1 MKKRL
6 LSFVT
11 ALVMIAGFCIPA
23 SAAGINPEALEL
35 IPVEDINTAPKVMV
49 IDNDMSDKGLVGTE
63 AMPSSEEIENEE
75 GIAYAIRDYVS
86 PKEIHI
92 RPIVGNLET
101 HEAFVINNIVRS
113 KYWSSSSQFE
123 ALYLSPSQVSQ
134 LEYEISTGLANDPS
148 TSGYTWAILGWQI
161 NSIIN
166 LTATLPQ
173 RVEYKQSFIQSP
185 EKYETKVLTVNQQS
199 VNLNVT
205 GMFLLPEG
213 LNPHNYY
220 NMGFDGTFYYRYA
233 SGPNMNKET
242 GIPFSCS
249 VSMNSNNG

>member
-49 IDNDMSDKGLVGTE
+49 IDDDMPDKGLVGTE

-75 GIAYAIRDYVS
+75 GIAYAIRDYAS
-86 PKEIHI
+86 PTNILISPVVYNEDLDVAY
-92 RPIVGNLET
+92 IVKD
-101 HEAFVINNIVRS
+101 VKRS
-113 KYWSSSSQFE
+113 KTWLTSAQFE
-123 ALYLSPSQVSQ
+123 ALYLSPAQVNAMVQETKTALKNYPETSS
-134 LEYEISTGLANDPS
+134 YEWWITGWYIEA
-148 TSGYTWAILGWQI
+148 TFR
-161 NSIIN
+161 
-166 LTATLPQ
+166 LTATRPL

-185 EKYETKVLTVNQQS
+185 TEYETKSYNITQQS
-199 VNLNVT
+199 SVHTYT
-205 GMFLLPEG
+205 GVFLLHPNV
-213 LNPHNYY
+213 NPNGYY

-233 SGPNMNKET
+233 SGPNINKET

-249 VSMNSNNG
+249 VSMNSNNS